1 MSDNVHINKGDQAPS
16 EGGKA
21 YGVAYPFLRELR
33 RMATQP
39 IYWFCMV
46 IAPLFC
52 YIFFT
57 SLMKQGL
64 PENLPMGLVDE
75 DRTTTTRNLAR
86 NLDAF
91 QMSDITHEFANV
103 TEARKAVQ
111 RGEVY
116 GFYLIPHGTT
126 KQAQLQRVP
135 TVSFYTNYSY
145 LVAGS
150 LLYRDMRMM
159 SELASG
165 AASRTVLY
173 AKGATERQAMA
184 YLQPIVIDMHAIGN
198 PWLNYNVYLS
208 NIIIPGMLGIF
219 IFMITVFSLGSEL
232 KFDTADELMASSN
245 NSIIVALTCKL
256 LPQTI
261 VFLLMGSIYI
271 LLLYGYLHFP
281 CNCGIARMW
290 CIMALFVLACQGLG
304 VFMFTML
311 PTLRLGLSS
320 ASLWGVISF
329 SISGMSFPVMAMHP
343 ILQGLSYLFPLR
355 HYYLLYVNSALDG
368 YPLANAW
375 PFVLSM
381 VGFMILPIPFLGRL
395 KKVMKTYAYE
405 P

>member
-1 MSDNVHINKGDQAPS
+1 MFSI
-16 EGGKA
+16 
-21 YGVAYPFLRELR
+21 FLRELR
-33 RMATQP
+33 RLAVQP

-52 YIFFT
+52 YFFFT
-57 SLMKQGL
+57 SLMHEGL
-64 PENLPMGLVDE
+64 PESLPLGVVDE
-75 DRTTTTRNLAR
+75 DHTVTSRNLVR

-91 QMSDITHEFANV
+91 QMTDVVKTYSNV

-111 RGEVY
+111 QGHIY
-116 GFYLIPHGTT
+116 GFYLIPQGTT
-126 KQAQLQRVP
+126 SEAQSQRLP

-150 LLYRDMRMM
+150 LLYRDMRTM

-184 YLQPIVIDMHAIGN
+184 YLQPVVIDMHAVGN

-208 NIIIPGMLGIF
+208 NVIIPGMLGLF
-219 IFMITVFSLGSEL
+219 IFMITVYGLGTEL
-232 KFDTADELMASSN
+232 KFNTADELMQRSGGSV
-245 NSIIVALTCKL
+245 IVAVTGKL
-256 LPQTI
+256 IPQLL
-261 VFLLMGSIYI
+261 VFLLSGT
-271 LLLYGYLHFP
+271 LYVLYLYAYLHFP
-281 CNCGIARMW
+281 CHCGLARMW
-290 CIMALFVLACQGLG
+290 CIMALFVMACQGMG
-304 VFMFTML
+304 VFMFTMFS
-311 PTLRLGLSS
+311 TLRLGLSF

-343 ILQGLSYLFPLR
+343 ILQGIANLFPLR
-355 HYYLLYVNSALDG
+355 HYFLLYVNSALDG

-375 PFVLSM
+375 PFVLALLA
-381 VGFMILPIPFLGRL
+381 FALLPWPCMFRL
-395 KKVMKTYAYE
+395 KKVLTTYRYE

>member
-1 MSDNVHINKGDQAPS
+1 MFSI
-16 EGGKA
+16 
-21 YGVAYPFLRELR
+21 FLRELR
-33 RMATQP
+33 RLAVQP

-52 YIFFT
+52 YFFFT
-57 SLMKQGL
+57 SLMHEGL
-64 PENLPMGLVDE
+64 PESLPLGVVDE
-75 DRTTTTRNLAR
+75 DHTVTSRNLVR

-91 QMSDITHEFANV
+91 QMTDVVKTYSNV

-111 RGEVY
+111 QGHIY
-116 GFYLIPHGTT
+116 GFYLIPQGTT
-126 KQAQLQRVP
+126 SEAQSQRLP

-150 LLYRDMRMM
+150 LLYRDMRTM

-184 YLQPIVIDMHAIGN
+184 YLQPVVIDMHAVGN

-208 NIIIPGMLGIF
+208 NVIIPGMLGLF
-219 IFMITVFSLGSEL
+219 IFMITVYGLGTEL
-232 KFDTADELMASSN
+232 KFNTADELMQRSGGSV
-245 NSIIVALTCKL
+245 IVAVTGKL
-256 LPQTI
+256 IPQLL
-261 VFLLMGSIYI
+261 VFLLSGT
-271 LLLYGYLHFP
+271 LYVLYLYAYLHFP
-281 CNCGIARMW
+281 CHCGLARMW
-290 CIMALFVLACQGLG
+290 CIMALFVMACQGMG
-304 VFMFTML
+304 VFMFTMF
-311 PTLRLGLSS
+311 PTLRLGLSF

-343 ILQGLSYLFPLR
+343 ILQGIANLFPLR
-355 HYYLLYVNSALDG
+355 HFFLLYVNSALDG

-375 PFVLSM
+375 PFVLALLA
-381 VGFMILPIPFLGRL
+381 FALLPWPCMFRL
-395 KKVMKTYAYE
+395 KKVLTTYRYE

>member
-1 MSDNVHINKGDQAPS
+1 MN
-16 EGGKA
+16 GGI
-21 YGVAYPFLRELR
+21 LSREWKR
-33 RMATQP
+33 IAAHP
-39 IYWFCMV
+39 IYLFCMV
-46 IAPLFC
+46 LAPLFC
-52 YIFFT
+52 YYFFT
-57 SLMKQGL
+57 SLMRQGL
-64 PENLPMGLVDE
+64 PESLPMGLVDE
-75 DRTTTTRNLAR
+75 DHTTTTRNLAR

-91 QMSDITHEFANV
+91 QMSDITPEYPNV
-103 TEARKAVQ
+103 TEARRAVQ
-111 RGEVY
+111 KGDIY

-135 TVSFYTNYSY
+135 MVSFYTNYSY

-173 AKGATERQAMA
+173 AKGATEGQAMA
-184 YLQPIVIDMHAIGN
+184 YLQPIVIDMHAVGN
-198 PWLNYNVYLS
+198 PWLNYNIYLS

-219 IFMITVFSLGSEL
+219 IFMVTVYSLGSEL

-245 NSIIVALTCKL
+245 DSIIVALTTKL
-256 LPQTI
+256 LPHTI
-261 VFLLMGSIYI
+261 VFLLMGTLYV

-281 CNCGIARMW
+281 CNCGIPRMW
-290 CIMALFVLACQGLG
+290 CVMALFVLACQGLG
-304 VFMFTML
+304 VFMFTIL
-311 PTLRLGLSS
+311 PTLRMGLSI

-368 YPLANAW
+368 YILANAW
-375 PFVLSM
+375 PFVLGM
-381 VGFMILPIPFLGRL
+381 IGFMVLPIPFLGRL

>member
-1 MSDNVHINKGDQAPS
+1 MN
-16 EGGKA
+16 GGI
-21 YGVAYPFLRELR
+21 LSREWKR
-33 RMATQP
+33 IAAHP
-39 IYWFCMV
+39 IYLFCMV
-46 IAPLFC
+46 LAPLFF
-52 YIFFT
+52 YYFFT
-57 SLMKQGL
+57 SLMRQGL
-64 PENLPMGLVDE
+64 PESLPMGLVDE
-75 DRTTTTRNLAR
+75 DHTTTTRNLAR

-91 QMSDITHEFANV
+91 QMSDITHEYPNV
-103 TEARKAVQ
+103 TEARRAVQ
-111 RGEVY
+111 KGDIY

-135 TVSFYTNYSY
+135 MVSFYTNYSY

-173 AKGATERQAMA
+173 AKGATEGQAMA
-184 YLQPIVIDMHAIGN
+184 YLQPIVIDMHAVGN
-198 PWLNYNVYLS
+198 PWLNYNIYLS

-219 IFMITVFSLGSEL
+219 IFMVTVYSLGSEL

-245 NSIIVALTCKL
+245 DSIIVALTTKL
-256 LPQTI
+256 LPHTI
-261 VFLLMGSIYI
+261 VFLLMGTLYV

-281 CNCGIARMW
+281 CNCGIPRMW
-290 CIMALFVLACQGLG
+290 CVMALFVLACQGLG

-311 PTLRLGLSS
+311 PTLRMGLSF

-368 YPLANAW
+368 YLLANAW
-375 PFVLSM
+375 PFVLGM
-381 VGFMILPIPFLGRL
+381 IGFMVLPIPFLGRL

>member
-1 MSDNVHINKGDQAPS
+1 MFSI
-16 EGGKA
+16 
-21 YGVAYPFLRELR
+21 FLRELR
-33 RMATQP
+33 RLAVQP

-52 YIFFT
+52 YYFFT
-57 SLMKQGL
+57 SLMHEGL
-64 PENLPMGLVDE
+64 PESLPLGVVDE
-75 DRTTTTRNLAR
+75 DHTVTSRNLVR

-91 QMSDITHEFANV
+91 QMTDVVKTYPNV

-111 RGEVY
+111 QGHIY
-116 GFYLIPHGTT
+116 GFYLIPQGTT
-126 KQAQLQRVP
+126 SEAQSQRLP

-150 LLYRDMRMM
+150 LLYRDMRTM

-184 YLQPIVIDMHAIGN
+184 YLQPVVIDMHAVGN

-208 NIIIPGMLGIF
+208 NVIIPGMLGLF
-219 IFMITVFSLGSEL
+219 IFMITVYGLGTEL
-232 KFDTADELMASSN
+232 KFNTADELMQRSGGSV
-245 NSIIVALTCKL
+245 IVAVTGKL
-256 LPQTI
+256 IPQLL
-261 VFLLMGSIYI
+261 VFLLSGT
-271 LLLYGYLHFP
+271 LYVLYLYAYLHFP
-281 CNCGIARMW
+281 CHCGLARMW
-290 CIMALFVLACQGLG
+290 CIMALFVMACQGMG
-304 VFMFTML
+304 VFMFTMF
-311 PTLRLGLSS
+311 PTLRLGLSF

-343 ILQGLSYLFPLR
+343 ILQGIANLFPLR
-355 HYYLLYVNSALDG
+355 HYFLLYVNSALDG

-375 PFVLSM
+375 PFVLALLA
-381 VGFMILPIPFLGRL
+381 FALLPWPCMFRL
-395 KKVMKTYAYE
+395 KKVLTTYCYE

>member
-1 MSDNVHINKGDQAPS
+1 MFSI
-16 EGGKA
+16 
-21 YGVAYPFLRELR
+21 FLRELR
-33 RMATQP
+33 RLAVQP

-52 YIFFT
+52 YFFFT
-57 SLMKQGL
+57 SLMHEGL
-64 PENLPMGLVDE
+64 PESLPLGVVDE
-75 DRTTTTRNLAR
+75 DHTVTSRNLVR

-91 QMSDITHEFANV
+91 QMTDVVKTYPNV

-111 RGEVY
+111 QGHIY
-116 GFYLIPHGTT
+116 GFYLIPQGTT
-126 KQAQLQRVP
+126 SEAQSQRLP

-150 LLYRDMRMM
+150 LLYRDMRTM

-184 YLQPIVIDMHAIGN
+184 YLQPVVIDMHAVGN

-208 NIIIPGMLGIF
+208 NVIIPGMLGLF
-219 IFMITVFSLGSEL
+219 IFMITVYGLGTEL
-232 KFDTADELMASSN
+232 KFNTADELMQRSGGSV
-245 NSIIVALTCKL
+245 IVAVTGKL
-256 LPQTI
+256 IPQLL
-261 VFLLMGSIYI
+261 VFLLSGT
-271 LLLYGYLHFP
+271 LYVLYLYAYLHFP
-281 CNCGIARMW
+281 CHCGLARMW
-290 CIMALFVLACQGLG
+290 CIMALFVMACQGMG
-304 VFMFTML
+304 VFMFTMF
-311 PTLRLGLSS
+311 PTLRLGLSF

-343 ILQGLSYLFPLR
+343 ILQSIANLFPLR
-355 HYYLLYVNSALDG
+355 HYFLLYVNSALDG

-375 PFVLSM
+375 PFVLALLA
-381 VGFMILPIPFLGRL
+381 FALLPWPCMFRL
-395 KKVMKTYAYE
+395 KKVLTTYRYE

>member
-1 MSDNVHINKGDQAPS
+1 MFSI
-16 EGGKA
+16 
-21 YGVAYPFLRELR
+21 FLRELR
-33 RMATQP
+33 RLAVQP

-52 YIFFT
+52 YFFFT
-57 SLMKQGL
+57 SLMHEGL
-64 PENLPMGLVDE
+64 PESLPLGVVDE
-75 DRTTTTRNLAR
+75 DHTVTSRNLVR

-91 QMSDITHEFANV
+91 QMTDVVKTYPNV

-111 RGEVY
+111 QGHIY
-116 GFYLIPHGTT
+116 GFYLIPQGTT
-126 KQAQLQRVP
+126 SEAQSQRLP

-150 LLYRDMRMM
+150 LLYRDMRTM

-184 YLQPIVIDMHAIGN
+184 YLQPVVIDMHAVGN

-208 NIIIPGMLGIF
+208 NVIIPGMLGLF
-219 IFMITVFSLGSEL
+219 IFMITVYGLGTEL
-232 KFDTADELMASSN
+232 KFNTADELMQRSGGSV
-245 NSIIVALTCKL
+245 IVAVTGKL
-256 LPQTI
+256 IPQLL
-261 VFLLMGSIYI
+261 VFLLSGTLYV
-271 LLLYGYLHFP
+271 LYLYGYLHFP
-281 CNCGIARMW
+281 CHCGLARMW
-290 CIMALFVLACQGLG
+290 CIMALFVMACQGMG
-304 VFMFTML
+304 VFMFTMF
-311 PTLRLGLSS
+311 PTLRLGLSF

-343 ILQGLSYLFPLR
+343 ILQGIANLFPLR
-355 HYYLLYVNSALDG
+355 HYFLLYVNSALDG

-375 PFVLSM
+375 PFVLALLA
-381 VGFMILPIPFLGRL
+381 FALLPWPCMLRL
-395 KKVMKTYAYE
+395 KKVLTTYRYE

>member
-1 MSDNVHINKGDQAPS
+1 MFSI
-16 EGGKA
+16 
-21 YGVAYPFLRELR
+21 FLRELR
-33 RMATQP
+33 RLAVQP

-52 YIFFT
+52 YYFFT
-57 SLMKQGL
+57 SLMHEGL
-64 PENLPMGLVDE
+64 PESLPLGVVDE
-75 DRTTTTRNLAR
+75 DHTVTSRNLVR

-91 QMSDITHEFANV
+91 QMTDVVKTYPNV

-111 RGEVY
+111 QGHIY
-116 GFYLIPHGTT
+116 GFYLIPQGTT
-126 KQAQLQRVP
+126 SEAQSQRLP

-150 LLYRDMRMM
+150 LLYRDMRTM

-184 YLQPIVIDMHAIGN
+184 YLQPVVIDMHAVGN

-208 NIIIPGMLGIF
+208 NVIIPGMLGLF
-219 IFMITVFSLGSEL
+219 IFMITVYGLGTEL
-232 KFDTADELMASSN
+232 KFNTADELMQRSGGSV
-245 NSIIVALTCKL
+245 IVAVTGKL
-256 LPQTI
+256 IPQLLA
-261 VFLLMGSIYI
+261 FLLSGT
-271 LLLYGYLHFP
+271 LYVLYLYAYLHFP
-281 CNCGIARMW
+281 CHCGLARMW
-290 CIMALFVLACQGLG
+290 CIMALFVMACQGMG
-304 VFMFTML
+304 VFMFTMF
-311 PTLRLGLSS
+311 PTLRLGLSF

-343 ILQGLSYLFPLR
+343 ILQGIANLFPLR
-355 HYYLLYVNSALDG
+355 HYFLLYVNSALDG

-375 PFVLSM
+375 PFVLALLA
-381 VGFMILPIPFLGRL
+381 FALLPWPCMFRL
-395 KKVMKTYAYE
+395 KKVLTTYRYE

>member
-1 MSDNVHINKGDQAPS
+1 MN
-16 EGGKA
+16 GGI
-21 YGVAYPFLRELR
+21 LSREWKR
-33 RMATQP
+33 IAAHP
-39 IYWFCMV
+39 IYLFCMV
-46 IAPLFC
+46 LAPLFC
-52 YIFFT
+52 YYFFT
-57 SLMKQGL
+57 SLMRQGL
-64 PENLPMGLVDE
+64 PESLPMGLVDE
-75 DRTTTTRNLAR
+75 DHTTTTRNLAR

-91 QMSDITHEFANV
+91 QMSDITHEYPNV
-103 TEARKAVQ
+103 TEARRAVQ
-111 RGEVY
+111 KGDIY

-135 TVSFYTNYSY
+135 MVSFYTNYSY

-173 AKGATERQAMA
+173 AKGATEGQAMA
-184 YLQPIVIDMHAIGN
+184 YLQPIVIDMHAVGN
-198 PWLNYNVYLS
+198 PWLNYNIYLS

-219 IFMITVFSLGSEL
+219 IFMVTVYSLGSEL

-245 NSIIVALTCKL
+245 DSIIVALTTKF
-256 LPQTI
+256 LPHTI
-261 VFLLMGSIYI
+261 VFLLMGTLYV

-281 CNCGIARMW
+281 CNCGIPRMW
-290 CIMALFVLACQGLG
+290 CVMALFVLACQGLG

-311 PTLRLGLSS
+311 PTLRMGLSF

-368 YPLANAW
+368 YILANAW
-375 PFVLSM
+375 PFVLGM
-381 VGFMILPIPFLGRL
+381 IGFMVLPIPFLGRL

>member
-1 MSDNVHINKGDQAPS
+1 MFSI
-16 EGGKA
+16 
-21 YGVAYPFLRELR
+21 FLRELR
-33 RMATQP
+33 RLAVQP

-52 YIFFT
+52 YYFFT
-57 SLMKQGL
+57 SLMHEGL
-64 PENLPMGLVDE
+64 PESLPLGVVDE
-75 DRTTTTRNLAR
+75 DHTVTSRNLVR

-91 QMSDITHEFANV
+91 QMTDVVKTYPNV

-111 RGEVY
+111 QGHIY
-116 GFYLIPHGTT
+116 GFYLIPQGTT
-126 KQAQLQRVP
+126 SEAQSQRLP

-150 LLYRDMRMM
+150 LLYRDMRTM

-184 YLQPIVIDMHAIGN
+184 YLQPVVIDMHAVGN

-208 NIIIPGMLGIF
+208 NVIIPGMLGLF
-219 IFMITVFSLGSEL
+219 IFMITVYGLGTEL
-232 KFDTADELMASSN
+232 KFNTADELMQRSGGSV
-245 NSIIVALTCKL
+245 IVAVTGKL
-256 LPQTI
+256 IPQLL
-261 VFLLMGSIYI
+261 VFLLSGT
-271 LLLYGYLHFP
+271 LYVLYLYAYLHFP
-281 CNCGIARMW
+281 CHCGLARMW
-290 CIMALFVLACQGLG
+290 CIMALFVMACQGMG
-304 VFMFTML
+304 VFMFTMF
-311 PTLRLGLSS
+311 PTLRLGLSF

-343 ILQGLSYLFPLR
+343 ILQGIANLFPLR
-355 HYYLLYVNSALDG
+355 HYFLLYVNSALDG

-375 PFVLSM
+375 PFVLALLAFAM
-381 VGFMILPIPFLGRL
+381 LPWPCMFRL
-395 KKVMKTYAYE
+395 KKVLTTYRYE

>member
-1 MSDNVHINKGDQAPS
+1 MN
-16 EGGKA
+16 GGI
-21 YGVAYPFLRELR
+21 LSREWKR
-33 RMATQP
+33 IAAHP
-39 IYWFCMV
+39 IYLFCMV
-46 IAPLFC
+46 LAPLFC
-52 YIFFT
+52 YYFFT
-57 SLMKQGL
+57 SLMRQGL
-64 PENLPMGLVDE
+64 PESLPMGLVDE
-75 DRTTTTRNLAR
+75 DHTTTTRNLAR

-91 QMSDITHEFANV
+91 QMSDITHEYPNV
-103 TEARKAVQ
+103 TEARRAVQ
-111 RGEVY
+111 KGDIY

-135 TVSFYTNYSY
+135 MVSFYTNYSY

-173 AKGATERQAMA
+173 AKGATEGQAMA
-184 YLQPIVIDMHAIGN
+184 YLQPIVIDMHAVGN
-198 PWLNYNVYLS
+198 PWLNYNIYLS

-219 IFMITVFSLGSEL
+219 IFMVTVYSLGSEL

-245 NSIIVALTCKL
+245 DSIIVALTTKL
-256 LPQTI
+256 LPHTI
-261 VFLLMGSIYI
+261 VFLLMGTLYV

-281 CNCGIARMW
+281 CNCGIPRMW
-290 CIMALFVLACQGLG
+290 CVMALFVLACQGLG

-311 PTLRLGLSS
+311 PTLRMGLSF

-368 YPLANAW
+368 YILANAR
-375 PFVLSM
+375 PFVLGM
-381 VGFMILPIPFLGRL
+381 IGFMVLPIPFLGRL